1 MYRVL
6 LVDDEPLTFI
16 GMRNVFNWNEAGFE
30 IIAQTTDPYEALDI
44 ITGQKPDI
52 VFADVRMPEISGLEL
67 IKRVRERG
75 LDTEFV
81 IVSGFAEFSY
91 AQEAL
96 RHGAFDYCLK
106 PVKIDTDNLLLKRL
120 SSHLQNKKLYK
131 DYGIFEKLMEERTT
145 ISQCLEF
152 AGVQGACEYFQA
164 VVAIYETPWDFKKLE
179 IPNEKL
185 FLRLSSRKYLTL
197 VGVQEALDRSALLS
211 FYSCRCSAGIS
222 RMAGSD
228 AYLHDLYR
236 QADLAVCN
244 EFIYRQKGVY
254 CYKPK
259 NLPFAN
265 RLVANIIKDI
275 ENNGIKELKAVFDAL
290 PDTFG
295 KNGLGLE
302 DAVYLW
308 NRITAFKAGLSEDK
322 GIDTDLGFIDYDDII
337 ERFDSFG
344 IFFATLYEM
353 ICPLIS
359 TEEAKGGYSNENFL
373 KLIDYVDAHYT
384 ERLFLKKL
392 AADFYI
398 NLNYCCELFKK
409 IKGCTFSEY
418 VTGLRMKKAAELLKG
433 GGLTIAEVANASGYD
448 DYFYFNRVFSKHYN
462 LSPAKYMRSHQR
474 NG

>member
-16 GMRNVFNWNEAGFE
+16 GMRNVFNWREAGFE
-30 IIAQTTDPYEALDI
+30 IIAQTTNPYEALDI
-44 ITGQKPDI
+44 ITAQRPDV

-67 IKRVRERG
+67 IGRVREMG

-106 PVKIDTDNLLLKRL
+106 PVKVDAENLLLKRL
-120 SSHLQNKKLYK
+120 ATHLQNKKMYK
-131 DYGIFEKLMEERTT
+131 DYGIFEKLMEEKTT
-145 ISQCLEF
+145 ISQYLEF
-152 AGVQGACEYFQA
+152 AGVQSTCRYFQV
-164 VVAIYETPWDFKKLE
+164 VVAVYETPRDFKEPAL
-179 IPNEKL
+179 PDEKL
-185 FLRLSSRKYLTL
+185 FLRLSSRKYLYL
-197 VGVQEALDRSALLS
+197 VNTEDALDRSVLS
-211 FYSCRCSAGIS
+211 SFSSCRCSAGIS

-228 AYLHDLYR
+228 AYLPDLYR

-244 EFIYRQKGVY
+244 EFIYGQKGVY

-259 NLPFAN
+259 NTPFVGKLAAK
-265 RLVANIIKDI
+265 LAGEI
-275 ENNGIKELKAVFDAL
+275 ENNGIQELKADLEGLPEVFRQ
-290 PDTFG
+290 
-295 KNGLGLE
+295 NGLSIE

-308 NRITAFKAGLSEDK
+308 NRLAAFAAEHAEDK
-322 GIDTDLGFIDYDDII
+322 GIGIDSGFMDYDEWM
-337 ERFDSFG
+337 ERMESFDAFP
-344 IFFATLYEM
+344 AALYELVA
-353 ICPLIS
+353 PLIS
-359 TEEAKGGYSNENFL
+359 AEEGKGGYSNENFL
-373 KLIDYVDAHYT
+373 KLIEYVDAHYT
-384 ERLFLKKL
+384 ERLFLKTL

-409 IKGCTFSEY
+409 IKGCTFSDY

-433 GGLTIAEVANASGYD
+433 GGLTIAEVANASGYE
-448 DYFYFNRVFSKHYN
+448 DYFYFNRVFSKYYG
-462 LSPAKYMRSHQR
+462 LSPAKYMRGRQG